1 MTKSRPSATR
11 LRLSRLF
18 RWLAVL
24 CFIKLAILGMLML
37 DVPLPAWLGGVPND
51 TARLDTQKTTR
62 ETVPEAG
69 PVASVSPA
77 ATASRDPDSRENL
90 RKSAP
95 AAASSGQDLQ
105 TDPLPGGDMPQG
117 SAAAQLAAA
126 AKPRRHAQQA
136 GTESALPAPLVTA
149 KVRSV
154 PDADSAAFTPPS
166 LPAPAPLGAPVAEA
180 GTPAPA
186 ENPVSLLAAAPA
198 RQPGHDDGLLDI
210 LDLKSLPIPGLGS
223 VQAAHAAALDMPV
236 PQAPAEQTAPMAMP
250 GAPDIPADIPRGQG
264 TDGAPLPPR
273 GAGASSALPSLPQNG
288 QPATLPPPAPRV
300 TPTAPPGD
308 PNDKAQDLARQQ
320 QDILM
325 LRQQMDQRLKDLQD
339 AEQKMKDMIREA
351 KGLEDKKIR
360 NLIQMYANMKPRTAA
375 KALESMDERVAI
387 RILSGMAPKQSGEI
401 LTYTNPVKTA
411 KFTELITRMRLPD

>member
-37 DVPLPAWLGGVPND
+37 DVPLPVWLGGVPND

-105 TDPLPGGDMPQG
+105 TDALPGGDMPQG

-154 PDADSAAFTPPS
+154 PDADSAAFTPPR

-186 ENPVSLLAAAPA
+186 ENPVSLLAAAPV

-210 LDLKSLPIPGLGS
+210 LGLKSLPIPGLGS

-236 PQAPAEQTAPMAMP
+236 PQAPAA
-250 GAPDIPADIPRGQG
+250 
-264 TDGAPLPPR
+264 
-273 GAGASSALPSLPQNG
+273 
-288 QPATLPPPAPRV
+288 
-300 TPTAPPGD
+300 
-308 PNDKAQDLARQQ
+308 
-320 QDILM
+320 
-325 LRQQMDQRLKDLQD
+325 
-339 AEQKMKDMIREA
+339 
-351 KGLEDKKIR
+351 
-360 NLIQMYANMKPRTAA
+360 
-375 KALESMDERVAI
+375 
-387 RILSGMAPKQSGEI
+387 
-401 LTYTNPVKTA
+401 
-411 KFTELITRMRLPD
+411 